1 MRLNLVGETLEDQL
15 TALVRDLEE
24 IKAPQ
29 FTSQNSG
36 LLGRIVEAGARDSFG
51 DIVQLTGDFATPPN
65 PTSHIPCPAT
75 PSPAHF
81 NSIYCYQSMF
91 TEHDKPAVVVPFVRL
106 AVDGGGLH
114 GESAFILSGYRFLI
128 YMGIYNASNV
138 LVGELNIVQDLGDL
152 LEPKYN
158 ASTPYAWQTVIS
170 YTCTQSFEL
179 SYKLLARSSDR
190 GYTETEMEGLF
201 F

>member
-1 MRLNLVGETLEDQL
+1 MRLKLTGETIEDQL
-15 TALVRDLEE
+15 SALITDLEE
-24 IKAPQ
+24 LKTPQ

-36 LLGRIVEAGARDSFG
+36 MLGRIVAAGARDTFG
-51 DIVQLTGDFATPPN
+51 DIVQLTGDFVTPPN

-75 PSPAHF
+75 PSDSHF
-81 NSIYCYQSMF
+81 NSIYCYQTMF

-106 AVDGGGLH
+106 AVNGGGLH
-114 GESAFILSGYRFLI
+114 GESEFMLVGYRF
-128 YMGIYNASNV
+128 MVRMVIYNASNV
-138 LVGELNIVQDLGDL
+138 MVGEAYMVQDLGDY

-158 ASTPYAWQTVIS
+158 ASTPYAWQTVIT
-170 YTCTQSFEL
+170 YTCSQSFEL
-179 SYKLLARSSDR
+179 SYKLMARSSDR